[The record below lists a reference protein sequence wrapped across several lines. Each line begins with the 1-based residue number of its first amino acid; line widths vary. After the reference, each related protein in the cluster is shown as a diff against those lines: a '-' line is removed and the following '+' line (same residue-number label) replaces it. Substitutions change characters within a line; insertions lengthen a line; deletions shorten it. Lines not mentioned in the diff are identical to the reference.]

1 MSYVSNLRNASGRY
15 PGIGIAYTKLTRE
28 ECEAL
33 KNAKVSVRIINST
46 EADNAQEEHAAQGV
60 QEATVIDSGTDFARR
75 IEELLN
81 AGNSIPVRPVIN
93 LEEQTYGTSER
104 KYYVARISKVAHG
117 ADLTINLLNDID
129 FLVAGDIKVDPN
141 TVYTV
146 SSYNAET
153 NKVTITPLGE

>member
-1 MSYVSNLRNASGRY
+1 MTYVPAHRDAAGRY

-33 KNAKVSVRIINST
+33 KNAKFSVRIINST

-60 QEATVIDSGTDFARR
+60 QEATVIDSGTDFTHR

-81 AGNSIPVRPVIN
+81 VGNSIPVRPVIN
-93 LEEQTYGTSER
+93 LEELTYGAPER

-129 FLVAGDIKVDPN
+129 FLVAGDIQVDPN
-141 TVYTV
+141 AVYTV

>member
-1 MSYVSNLRNASGRY
+1 MTYVTAHRDASGRY

-46 EADNAQEEHAAQGV
+46 EADNAQEEHAALGV

-81 AGNSIPVRPVIN
+81 VGNSIPVRPVIE
-93 LEEQTYGTSER
+93 LEEQTYGTCER

-129 FLVAGDIKVDPN
+129 FLVAGDIQVDPN

-153 NKVTITPLGE
+153 NKVTITPQGE

>member
-1 MSYVSNLRNASGRY
+1 MTYVTAHRDASGRY

-33 KNAKVSVRIINST
+33 KNAKFSVRIINST

-60 QEATVIDSGTDFARR
+60 QEATVIDSGTDFTHR

-81 AGNSIPVRPVIN
+81 VGNSIPVHPVIN
-93 LEEQTYGTSER
+93 LEELTYGTPER

-129 FLVAGDIKVDPN
+129 FLVAGDIQVDPN
-141 TVYTV
+141 AVYTV

-153 NKVTITPLGE
+153 NKVTITPQGE

>member
-1 MSYVSNLRNASGRY
+1 MNLY

-33 KNAKVSVRIINST
+33 KTAKFSVRVINST
-46 EADNAQEEHAAQGV
+46 EADNAQEEHATQGV
-60 QEATVIDSGTDFARR
+60 QEATVIDSGTDFTRR

-81 AGNSIPVRPVIN
+81 VGNSIPVRPVIE

-104 KYYVARISKVAHG
+104 KYHVARISKVAHG

-146 SSYNAET
+146 SSYNTET